1 MLNTAAKQ
9 STGKDANVFMLIA
22 KGGTERWRRRK
33 DLGREVCCEEEQ
45 RGKREKGKMEMIK
58 R

>member
-45 RGKREKGKMEMIK
+45 RGKRKDGDD
-58 R
+58 